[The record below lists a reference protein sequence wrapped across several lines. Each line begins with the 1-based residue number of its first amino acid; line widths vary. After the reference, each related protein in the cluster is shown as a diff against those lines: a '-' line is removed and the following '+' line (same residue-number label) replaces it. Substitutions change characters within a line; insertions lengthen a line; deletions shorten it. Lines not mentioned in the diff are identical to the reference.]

1 MEKEQEAEEAVEEDD
16 NWRRIRIGEGG
27 NVEAREHWRRRRA
40 RRRRRRSGGGG
51 GGGSKRGGGGL
62 EKEKD

>member
-27 NVEAREHWRRRRA
+27 NVEAKEHWRRRRT
-40 RRRRRRSGGGG
+40 RRRRRSVGGG

>member
-27 NVEAREHWRRRRA
+27 NVEAKEQWRRRRT
-40 RRRRRRSGGGG
+40 RRRRRSGGEGG
-51 GGGSKRGGGGL
+51 EGSKRGGGGL

>member
-27 NVEAREHWRRRRA
+27 NVEAREHWRRRRT
-40 RRRRRRSGGGG
+40 RRRSGG

-62 EKEKD
+62 EKDKD

>member
-27 NVEAREHWRRRRA
+27 NVEAKEHWRRRRT
-40 RRRRRRSGGGG
+40 RRRRRSGGGG
-51 GGGSKRGGGGL
+51 GEGSKRGGGGL

>member
-27 NVEAREHWRRRRA
+27 NVEAREHWRRRRT
-40 RRRRRRSGGGG
+40 RRRRRRSGGG

>member
-27 NVEAREHWRRRRA
+27 NVEAREHWRRRRTR
-40 RRRRRRSGGGG
+40 RRRRRRSGG

>member
-27 NVEAREHWRRRRA
+27 NVEAREHWRRRRT
-40 RRRRRRSGGGG
+40 RRRSGGG

>member
-51 GGGSKRGGGGL
+51 GGSKRGGGGL

>member
-27 NVEAREHWRRRRA
+27 NVEAREHWRRRRT
-40 RRRRRRSGGGG
+40 RRRRRSGGGG
-51 GGGSKRGGGGL
+51 GEGSKRGGGGL

>member
-27 NVEAREHWRRRRA
+27 NVEAREHWRRRRT

-51 GGGSKRGGGGL
+51 EGSKRGGGGL

>member
-27 NVEAREHWRRRRA
+27 NVEAKEHWGRRRT
-40 RRRRRRSGGGG
+40 RRRRRSGGGG
-51 GGGSKRGGGGL
+51 GEGSKRGGGGL

>member
-1 MEKEQEAEEAVEEDD
+1 MEKEQEAEEAAEEDD

-27 NVEAREHWRRRRA
+27 NVEAKEHWRRRRT
-40 RRRRRRSGGGG
+40 RRRRRSGGGG
-51 GGGSKRGGGGL
+51 GEGSKRGGGGL

>member
-27 NVEAREHWRRRRA
+27 NVEAREHWRRRRT

-51 GGGSKRGGGGL
+51 GGSKGGGGL

>member
-1 MEKEQEAEEAVEEDD
+1 MEKEQEAEEAVDADD

-27 NVEAREHWRRRRA
+27 NVEAREHWRRRRT
-40 RRRRRRSGGGG
+40 RRRRRRSGGG

>member
-27 NVEAREHWRRRRA
+27 NVEAREHWRRRRT

-51 GGGSKRGGGGL
+51 ERKRGGGGL